1 MGSLSWK
8 GDNHVQNKPESR
20 FLKPSRTDQDLVIN
34 PFDKACLIQ
43 LRTSCWTGAKN
54 LNPRV
59 LGKIG
64 KSDWLKGKKLLV
76 GPERLS
82 PIKTTIHRARQV
94 LNEQALPFPIT
105 GLSLVPKESLTQVDV
120 ALERFKN
127 EFWKRVEEFLSDY
140 DQARSEA
147 KGFLGEDLFNESD
160 YPLDIRGR
168 FRFNWRFLTIQVPGK
183 ASVLPPEL
191 YDREKRKFQ
200 SLMEETRE
208 MAITALAK
216 ELGDLVTTLVD
227 RLSGSKDG
235 KPKKLQSSMVN
246 KLNEFLESF
255 DDRNF
260 FNDDRLTELVEQAK
274 VVTNGIS
281 PYSLRYNQELRD
293 QFAKSMTSLKE
304 NVEKAIEDLPVRK
317 LRLDKAA

>member
-1 MGSLSWK
+1 MSKSPQK
-8 GDNHVQNKPESR
+8 TNTNPNEAN
-20 FLKPSRTDQDLVIN
+20 DQIIN
-34 PFDKACLIQ
+34 PFEKACLIQ
-43 LRTSCWTGAKN
+43 LKTSCWTGAKN

-82 PIKTTIHRARQV
+82 PIKTTIHRARQI
-94 LNEQALPFPIT
+94 LGEHALPFPIT
-105 GLSLVPKESLTQVDV
+105 GLSLVPKEALTQVDI
-120 ALERFKN
+120 ALDKFKN
-127 EFWKRVEEFLSDY
+127 DFWKRVEEFLSDY

-168 FRFNWRFLTIQVPGK
+168 FKFNWRFLTIKVPGK
-183 ASVLPPEL
+183 ASILPPEL

-216 ELGDLVTTLVD
+216 ELGDLVNNLVEK
-227 RLSGSKDG
+227 LSGTKDG
-235 KPKKLQSSMVN
+235 KPKRLQSSMVN

-274 VVTNGIS
+274 AVTNGVS

-293 QFAKSMTSLKE
+293 QFAKTMTSLKE
-304 NVEKAIEDLPVRK
+304 DVEKAIKDLPVRK
-317 LRLDKAA
+317 LRLEKAA